1 MIEFAI
7 ISQAAE
13 ALGAIGSDGNVP
25 FLKSS
30 LDLDPAEEVR
40 ETCELALQRI
50 QNLKDAGNTD
60 ELSANGV
67 SPFKSVDPAAPA
79 ISGSSVDQLRFVGFI
94 LLEIA
99 LCQLCK
105 QQCC

>member
-1 MIEFAI
+1 MIEFVI

-60 ELSANGV
+60 VLLRMMYLLLCLLIQLHQRPLVLLLINQGL
-67 SPFKSVDPAAPA
+67 
-79 ISGSSVDQLRFVGFI
+79 SGSYYKKEP
-94 LLEIA
+94 LLLAE
-99 LCQLCK
+99 
-105 QQCC
+105 